1 MAWLNSVRSAFIL
14 SGAMPGSRRGP
25 IIWPG
30 WTEPRVVQ
38 MALKLTIIDDN
49 VSQPSRGG
57 SIVFGVGG
65 GGIGRAHDNDWVLP
79 DPQRYLSAHH
89 ARVQFRDGT
98 YYLLD
103 TSTNG
108 VYINDGSAPLGRRNA
123 YALRDGDRLRL
134 GHYQLSVSIDTER
147 SEAPEASSIFPINP
161 GPSTASSMVARGDI
175 GVELNVRDLLRP
187 DQSPDNR
194 MGAVDAFGQ
203 SMLTE
208 DAGLLAFD
216 GGQRTEPIE
225 QRVAVPAERSARRE
239 PRQPDR
245 AGDSAGGIDAFC
257 RGAGIDVKQLPADA
271 AARMLQLAG
280 VLLREALLGL
290 KGLALAQRE
299 IRDQTHIEVGKED
312 PQHIGLTGLPVDDLL
327 LRLMIGHDSRDLDAV
342 QWVRE
347 MLASTRRHDLA
358 TMRALHSALADFL
371 ARLDPRALA
380 QIDGRASGAGTGGAE
395 SAGLAARF
403 RSITEMP
410 AGKLPHLFAE
420 AFARAFVVAFRQ
432 NNGEHSKS

>member
-1 MAWLNSVRSAFIL
+1 
-14 SGAMPGSRRGP
+14 
-25 IIWPG
+25 
-30 WTEPRVVQ
+30 
-38 MALKLTIIDDN
+38 
-49 VSQPSRGG
+49 
-57 SIVFGVGG
+57 
-65 GGIGRAHDNDWVLP
+65 
-79 DPQRYLSAHH
+79 
-89 ARVQFRDGT
+89 VQFRDGN

-103 TSTNG
+103 TSSNG

-134 GHYQLSVSIDTER
+134 GDYQLTVSIDTER
-147 SEAPEASSIFPINP
+147 VEAPEASSIFPINP
-161 GPSTASSMVARGDI
+161 EPPAASPMAARGDI

-187 DQSPDNR
+187 EASPDNR
-194 MGAVDAFGQ
+194 VGAVDAFGQ

-208 DAGLLAFD
+208 DTGLLAFD
-216 GGQRTEPIE
+216 GGQRTMPVE

-239 PRQPDR
+239 PRSVDR
-245 AGDSAGGIDAFC
+245 SGDNAAGIEAFC

-271 AARMLQLAG
+271 SARMLQLAG

-299 IRDQTHIEVGKED
+299 IRDQTHIKVGKED

-327 LRLMIGHDSRDLDAV
+327 LRLLIGHDQRDLDAV
-342 QWVRE
+342 QWVRD

-358 TMRALHSALADFL
+358 TMRALHSALSEFL

-380 QIDGRASGAGTGGAE
+380 QVDGRASGADAGNAD
-395 SAGLAARF
+395 SSGLAARF

-410 AGKLPHLFAE
+410 AGKFPHLFAE
-420 AFARAFVVAFRQ
+420 AFSRAFVAAFKH

>member
-1 MAWLNSVRSAFIL
+1 
-14 SGAMPGSRRGP
+14 
-25 IIWPG
+25 
-30 WTEPRVVQ
+30 
-38 MALKLTIIDDN
+38 MALKLTIIDDQS
-49 VSQPSRGG
+49 SQPARGG

-89 ARVQFRDGT
+89 ARVQFRDGA

-108 VYINDGSAPLGRRNA
+108 VFVNDGTVPIGRRNS

-134 GHYQLSVSIDTER
+134 GDYHMSVSIDAER
-147 SEAPEASSIFPINP
+147 GEAPEAISVFPVNADP
-161 GPSTASSMVARGDI
+161 LTTNSMVARGDI
-175 GVELNVRDLLRP
+175 GVELNVRDLLRADALP
-187 DQSPDNR
+187 GNR

-203 SMLTE
+203 SLPTE

-216 GGQRTEPIE
+216 SGQRPAPAE
-225 QRVAVPAERSARRE
+225 QRGGAPARRE
-239 PRQPDR
+239 PRPADR
-245 AGDSAGGIDAFC
+245 SAENAAGIEAFC

-299 IRDQTHIEVGKED
+299 IRDQTHIKVGKED

-327 LRLMIGHDSRDLDAV
+327 LRLLIGHDRRDLDAV
-342 QWVRE
+342 QWVRD

-358 TMRALHSALADFL
+358 TMRALHSALGEFL

-380 QIDGRASGAGTGGAE
+380 QIDGRASGAAAANGD
-395 SAGLAARF
+395 SSGLAARF

-410 AGKLPHLFAE
+410 AGKFPHLFAE
-420 AFARAFVVAFRQ
+420 AFARAFVTAFKQ

>member
-1 MAWLNSVRSAFIL
+1 
-14 SGAMPGSRRGP
+14 
-25 IIWPG
+25 
-30 WTEPRVVQ
+30 
-38 MALKLTIIDDN
+38 MALKLTIIDDQRG
-49 VSQPSRGG
+49 QPGRGG

-98 YYLLD
+98 YYLHD

-123 YALRDGDRLRL
+123 YALHDGDRLRL
-134 GHYQLSVSIDTER
+134 GDYQLVVSIDTER
-147 SEAPEASSIFPINP
+147 AEAPEASSIFPINP
-161 GPSTASSMVARGDI
+161 EPPAASSMVARGDI

-187 DQSPDNR
+187 EAAPDNR

-203 SMLTE
+203 SMLTA
-208 DAGLLAFD
+208 DTGLLAFD
-216 GGQRTEPIE
+216 GGQRTVPVE

-239 PRQPDR
+239 PRSVDR
-245 AGDSAGGIDAFC
+245 SGDNAAGIEAFC
-257 RGAGIDVKQLPADA
+257 RGAGIDVKLLPADA
-271 AARMLQLAG
+271 SARMLQLAG

-299 IRDQTHIEVGKED
+299 IRDQTHIKVGKED

-327 LRLMIGHDSRDLDAV
+327 LRLLIGHEQRDLDAV
-342 QWVRE
+342 QWVRD

-358 TMRALHSALADFL
+358 TMRALHSALGEFL

-380 QIDGRASGAGTGGAE
+380 QVDGRASGADAGNGD
-395 SAGLAARF
+395 SSGLAARF

-410 AGKLPHLFAE
+410 AGKFPHLFAE
-420 AFARAFVVAFRQ
+420 AFSRAFVAAFRH

>member
-1 MAWLNSVRSAFIL
+1 
-14 SGAMPGSRRGP
+14 
-25 IIWPG
+25 
-30 WTEPRVVQ
+30 
-38 MALKLTIIDDN
+38 MALKLTIIDDQRG
-49 VSQPSRGG
+49 QPGRGG

-134 GHYQLSVSIDTER
+134 GDYQLSVSIDTER
-147 SEAPEASSIFPINP
+147 GEAPEASSIFPINP
-161 GPSTASSMVARGDI
+161 EPSTASSMVARGDI

-187 DQSPDNR
+187 DGSPENR

-216 GGQRTEPIE
+216 GGQRTEPVE

-299 IRDQTHIEVGKED
+299 IRDQTHIKVGKED

-327 LRLMIGHDSRDLDAV
+327 LRLLIGHDQRDLDAV
-342 QWVRE
+342 QWVRD

-358 TMRALHSALADFL
+358 TMRALHIALGEFL

-380 QIDGRASGAGTGGAE
+380 QVDGRASGADAGAAD
-395 SAGLAARF
+395 SSGLAARF

-410 AGKLPHLFAE
+410 AGKFPHLFAE
-420 AFARAFVVAFRQ
+420 AFSRAFVAAFKH

>member
-1 MAWLNSVRSAFIL
+1 
-14 SGAMPGSRRGP
+14 
-25 IIWPG
+25 
-30 WTEPRVVQ
+30 

-65 GGIGRAHDNDWVLP
+65 GGIGRAHDNDWVLQ

-89 ARVQFRDGT
+89 ARVQFRDGA

-108 VYINDGSAPLGRRNA
+108 VYVNDGTVPIGRRNA
-123 YALRDGDRLRL
+123 YPLRDGDRLRM
-134 GHYQLSVSIDTER
+134 GDYQLAVSIDTER
-147 SEAPEASSIFPINP
+147 SEAPEASAIFPITPDPLAVN
-161 GPSTASSMVARGDI
+161 SMVARGDI
-175 GVELNVRDLLRP
+175 GVELNVRDLLQP
-187 DQSPDNR
+187 GSSPGEH

-208 DAGLLAFD
+208 DAALLAFD
-216 GGQRTEPIE
+216 SGQR
-225 QRVAVPAERSARRE
+225 PAPSELRAAARRE
-239 PRQPDR
+239 PRLADR
-245 AGDSAGGIDAFC
+245 SAENAAGIEAFC
-257 RGAGIDVKQLPADA
+257 RGAGIEVKQLPADA

>member
-1 MAWLNSVRSAFIL
+1 
-14 SGAMPGSRRGP
+14 
-25 IIWPG
+25 
-30 WTEPRVVQ
+30 
-38 MALKLTIIDDN
+38 MALKLTIIDDQRGE
-49 VSQPSRGG
+49 SGRGG

-89 ARVQFRDGT
+89 ARVQFREGA

-108 VYINDGSAPLGRRNA
+108 VYVNEGTVPIGRRVP
-123 YALRDGDRLRL
+123 YPLRDGDRLRMGDYEL
-134 GHYQLSVSIDTER
+134 TVSIDTER
-147 SEAPEASSIFPINP
+147 GEAPEASAIFPIAPDPLTTN
-161 GPSTASSMVARGDI
+161 SMASRGDI
-175 GVELNVRDLLRP
+175 GIELNVRDLLRP
-187 DQSPDNR
+187 DNVPGAR

-208 DAGLLAFD
+208 DAALLAFD
-216 GGQRTEPIE
+216 NGPPASPADA
-225 QRVAVPAERSARRE
+225 RVAGPARRE
-239 PRQPDR
+239 PRLADR
-245 AGDSAGGIDAFC
+245 AAENAAGIEAFC

-299 IRDQTHIEVGKED
+299 IRDQTHIQVGKED

-327 LRLMIGHDSRDLDAV
+327 LRLMIGHDRRDLDAV
-342 QWVRE
+342 QWVRD

-358 TMRALHSALADFL
+358 TMRALHTALAEFL

-380 QIDGRASGAGTGGAE
+380 QIDGRASGADAGSGD

-410 AGKLPHLFAE
+410 AGKFPHLFAE
-420 AFARAFVVAFRQ
+420 AFARAFVAAFKQ
-432 NNGEHSKS
+432 NTGEHSKS

>member
-1 MAWLNSVRSAFIL
+1 
-14 SGAMPGSRRGP
+14 
-25 IIWPG
+25 
-30 WTEPRVVQ
+30 
-38 MALKLTIIDDN
+38 MALKLTIIDDER
-49 VSQPSRGG
+49 SQSGRGG

-79 DPQRYLSAHH
+79 DPQRYLSDHH
-89 ARVQFRDGT
+89 ARVQFRDGA

-108 VYINDGSAPLGRRNA
+108 VYVNDGTVPIGRRNS
-123 YALRDGDRLRL
+123 YPLRDGDHLRL
-134 GHYQLSVSIDTER
+134 GEYQLAVSIDTER

-161 GPSTASSMVARGDI
+161 DPLTAEPMAARGDI

-187 DQSPDNR
+187 EASPGNC
-194 MGAVDAFGQ
+194 MGAVDVFGQ

-208 DAGLLAFD
+208 DTGLLAFD
-216 GGQRTEPIE
+216 GGQRSSPTDL
-225 QRVAVPAERSARRE
+225 RVPVPVSARHE
-239 PRQPDR
+239 PRMADR
-245 AGDSAGGIDAFC
+245 AAENAAGIEAFC
-257 RGAGIDVKQLPADA
+257 RGAGIDLKQLPADA
-271 AARMLQLAG
+271 SARMLQLAG

-299 IRDQTHIEVGKED
+299 IRDQTHIKVGKED

-327 LRLMIGHDSRDLDAV
+327 LRLLIGHDRRDLDAV
-342 QWVRE
+342 QWVRD

-358 TMRALHSALADFL
+358 TMRALHTALGEFL

-380 QIDGRASGAGTGGAE
+380 QSDGSAGGAATGNGE
-395 SAGLAARF
+395 SSGLAARF

-410 AGKLPHLFAE
+410 AGKFPHLFTE
-420 AFARAFVVAFRQ
+420 AFARAFVTAFKQ
-432 NNGEHSKS
+432 NNGDHSKS

>member
-1 MAWLNSVRSAFIL
+1 
-14 SGAMPGSRRGP
+14 
-25 IIWPG
+25 
-30 WTEPRVVQ
+30 
-38 MALKLTIIDDN
+38 MALKLTIIDDQRGE
-49 VSQPSRGG
+49 SGRGG

-89 ARVQFRDGT
+89 ARVQFRDGA

-108 VYINDGSAPLGRRNA
+108 VYVNEGTVPIGRRVP
-123 YALRDGDRLRL
+123 YPLRDGDRLRMGDYEL
-134 GHYQLSVSIDTER
+134 TVSIDTER
-147 SEAPEASSIFPINP
+147 GDAPEASAIFPIAPDPLTTN
-161 GPSTASSMVARGDI
+161 AMAARGDI
-175 GVELNVRDLLRP
+175 GIELNVRDLLRP
-187 DQSPDNR
+187 DTAPGGSR
-194 MGAVDAFGQ
+194 MESVDAFGQ
-203 SMLTE
+203 ALLIE

-216 GGQRTEPIE
+216 NGQPGSAADARAAAP
-225 QRVAVPAERSARRE
+225 ARRE
-239 PRQPDR
+239 PRLADR
-245 AGDSAGGIDAFC
+245 SAENAAGIEAFC

-299 IRDQTHIEVGKED
+299 IRDQTHIQVGKED

-327 LRLMIGHDSRDLDAV
+327 LRLMIGHDRRDLDAV
-342 QWVRE
+342 QWVRD

-358 TMRALHSALADFL
+358 TMRALHTALSEFL

-380 QIDGRASGAGTGGAE
+380 QIDGRASGAVAGNGE

-420 AFARAFVVAFRQ
+420 AFARAFVAAFKQ

>member
-1 MAWLNSVRSAFIL
+1 
-14 SGAMPGSRRGP
+14 
-25 IIWPG
+25 
-30 WTEPRVVQ
+30 
-38 MALKLTIIDDN
+38 MALKLTIFDDQR
-49 VSQPSRGG
+49 SQPGRGG

-89 ARVQFRDGT
+89 ARVQFRDGA

-108 VYINDGSAPLGRRNA
+108 VYVNDGTVPIGRRA
-123 YALRDGDRLRL
+123 PYPLRDGDRLRMGDYEL
-134 GHYQLSVSIDTER
+134 AVGIDTER
-147 SEAPEASSIFPINP
+147 GEAPEASSIFPITPDPLTTN
-161 GPSTASSMVARGDI
+161 SMVSRGDI
-175 GVELNVRDLLRP
+175 GIELNVRDLLRP
-187 DQSPDNR
+187 NASSGHR
-194 MGAVDAFGQ
+194 LGAVDAFGQ

-208 DAGLLAFD
+208 DAALLAFD
-216 GGQRTEPIE
+216 SGR
-225 QRVAVPAERSARRE
+225 APALRE
-239 PRQPDR
+239 PRLADR
-245 AGDSAGGIDAFC
+245 SAENAAGIEAFC
-257 RGAGIDVKQLPADA
+257 RGAGVDVKQLPADA

-299 IRDQTHIEVGKED
+299 IRDQTHIEVGKDD

-327 LRLMIGHDSRDLDAV
+327 LRLMIGHDRRDLDAV
-342 QWVRE
+342 QWVRD

-358 TMRALHSALADFL
+358 TMRALHIALGEFL

-380 QIDGRASGAGTGGAE
+380 QVDGRASGADTGAGD
-395 SAGLAARF
+395 SSGLAARF

-410 AGKLPHLFAE
+410 AGKFPHLFAE
-420 AFARAFVVAFRQ
+420 AFARAFVTAFRQ
-432 NNGEHSKS
+432 NNGEHSR

>member
-1 MAWLNSVRSAFIL
+1 
-14 SGAMPGSRRGP
+14 
-25 IIWPG
+25 
-30 WTEPRVVQ
+30 
-38 MALKLTIIDDN
+38 MALKLTIIDDQRT
-49 VSQPSRGG
+49 QPGRGG
-57 SIVFGVGG
+57 SIVIGVGG
-65 GGIGRAHDNDWVLP
+65 GGIGRGHDNDWVLP

-89 ARVQFRDGT
+89 ARVQFRDGA

-108 VYINDGSAPLGRRNA
+108 VYVNDGTVAIGRRA
-123 YALRDGDRLRL
+123 PYPLRDGDRLRM
-134 GHYQLSVSIDTER
+134 GDYELSVSIDTER
-147 SEAPEASSIFPINP
+147 GEAPEASSVFPIAPDPLTTN
-161 GPSTASSMVARGDI
+161 SIVSRGDI

-187 DQSPDNR
+187 DASPGNS

-203 SMLTE
+203 SVLTE

-216 GGQRTEPIE
+216 SGQRS
-225 QRVAVPAERSARRE
+225 APADLRAAAPARRE
-239 PRQPDR
+239 PRLANR
-245 AGDSAGGIDAFC
+245 SAENAAGIEAFC

-299 IRDQTHIEVGKED
+299 IRDQTHIQVGKED

-327 LRLMIGHDSRDLDAV
+327 LRLMIGHDRRDLDAV
-342 QWVRE
+342 QWVRD
-347 MLASTRRHDLA
+347 MLASTRRHDIA
-358 TMRALHSALADFL
+358 TMRALHTALGEFL

-380 QIDGRASGAGTGGAE
+380 QIDGRASGADTGGGD
-395 SAGLAARF
+395 SSGLAARF

-410 AGKLPHLFAE
+410 SGKFPHLFAE
-420 AFARAFVVAFRQ
+420 AFARAFVAAYKQ
-432 NNGEHSKS
+432 NNGEHSRS

>member
-1 MAWLNSVRSAFIL
+1 
-14 SGAMPGSRRGP
+14 
-25 IIWPG
+25 
-30 WTEPRVVQ
+30 
-38 MALKLTIIDDN
+38 MALKLTIIDDQRT
-49 VSQPSRGG
+49 QPARGG
-57 SIVFGVGG
+57 SIVIGVGG

-89 ARVQFRDGT
+89 ARVQFRDGA

-108 VYINDGSAPLGRRNA
+108 VYVNDGTVAIGRRA
-123 YALRDGDRLRL
+123 PYPLRDGDRLRM
-134 GHYQLSVSIDTER
+134 GDYELSVSIDTER
-147 SEAPEASSIFPINP
+147 GEAPGEASSVFPIAPDPLTTN
-161 GPSTASSMVARGDI
+161 SIVSRGDI

-187 DQSPDNR
+187 DALPGNP

-203 SMLTE
+203 SVLTE

-216 GGQRTEPIE
+216 SGQRL
-225 QRVAVPAERSARRE
+225 APADLRAAAPARRE
-239 PRQPDR
+239 PRLADR
-245 AGDSAGGIDAFC
+245 SAENAAGIEAFC

-299 IRDQTHIEVGKED
+299 IRDQTHIQVGKED

-327 LRLMIGHDSRDLDAV
+327 LRLMIGHDRRDLDAV
-342 QWVRE
+342 QWVRD
-347 MLASTRRHDLA
+347 MLASTRRHDIA
-358 TMRALHSALADFL
+358 TMRALHTALGEFL

-380 QIDGRASGAGTGGAE
+380 QIDGRASGADTGGGD
-395 SAGLAARF
+395 SSGLAARF

-410 AGKLPHLFAE
+410 SGKFPHLFAE
-420 AFARAFVVAFRQ
+420 AFARAFVAAYKQ
-432 NNGEHSKS
+432 NNGEHSRS

>member
-1 MAWLNSVRSAFIL
+1 
-14 SGAMPGSRRGP
+14 
-25 IIWPG
+25 
-30 WTEPRVVQ
+30 
-38 MALKLTIIDDN
+38 MALKLTIFDDQR
-49 VSQPSRGG
+49 SQPGRGG

-89 ARVQFRDGT
+89 ARVQFRDGA

-108 VYINDGSAPLGRRNA
+108 VYVNDGTVPIGRRA
-123 YALRDGDRLRL
+123 PYPLRDGDRLRM
-134 GHYQLSVSIDTER
+134 GDYQLVVSIDTER

-161 GPSTASSMVARGDI
+161 DPLTTNSMVSRGDI

-187 DQSPDNR
+187 DASSGDR
-194 MGAVDAFGQ
+194 MGAADPFGQ

-216 GGQRTEPIE
+216 SGQRTAP
-225 QRVAVPAERSARRE
+225 ADLPVPTTAASRRE
-239 PRQPDR
+239 PRPADR
-245 AGDSAGGIDAFC
+245 AAENAAGIEAFC

-327 LRLMIGHDSRDLDAV
+327 LRLMIGHDRRDLDAV
-342 QWVRE
+342 QWVRD

-358 TMRALHSALADFL
+358 TMRALHTALGEFL

-380 QIDGRASGAGTGGAE
+380 QIDGRASGAATGNGD
-395 SAGLAARF
+395 SSGLAARF
-403 RSITEMP
+403 RSITEMH
-410 AGKLPHLFAE
+410 AGKFPHLFAE
-420 AFARAFVVAFRQ
+420 AFARAFVAAFKQ

>member
-1 MAWLNSVRSAFIL
+1 
-14 SGAMPGSRRGP
+14 
-25 IIWPG
+25 
-30 WTEPRVVQ
+30 
-38 MALKLTIIDDN
+38 MALKLTIIDDQH
-49 VSQPSRGG
+49 SQPGLGG

-89 ARVQFRDGT
+89 ARVQFRDGA

-108 VYINDGSAPLGRRNA
+108 VYVNDGTVPIGRRA
-123 YALRDGDRLRL
+123 PYPLRDGDRLRM
-134 GHYQLSVSIDTER
+134 GDYELSVGIDTER
-147 SEAPEASSIFPINP
+147 GEAPEASSIFPITP
-161 GPSTASSMVARGDI
+161 DPLATAAMVSRDDI
-175 GVELNVRDLLRP
+175 GIELNVRDLLRP
-187 DQSPDNR
+187 DASAGHR
-194 MGAVDAFGQ
+194 LGAVDAFGQ
-203 SMLTE
+203 SMLTN
-208 DAGLLAFD
+208 DSNLLAFD
-216 GGQRTEPIE
+216 SGRPP
-225 QRVAVPAERSARRE
+225 VASLRE
-239 PRQPDR
+239 PRPADR
-245 AGDSAGGIDAFC
+245 SAENAAGIEAFC

-299 IRDQTHIEVGKED
+299 IRDQTHIEVGKDD

-327 LRLMIGHDSRDLDAV
+327 LRLMIGHDRRDLDAV
-342 QWVRE
+342 QWVRD

-358 TMRALHSALADFL
+358 TMRALHIALGEFL

-380 QIDGRASGAGTGGAE
+380 QVDGRASGADTGSGD
-395 SAGLAARF
+395 SSGLAARF

-410 AGKLPHLFAE
+410 AGKFPHLFAE
-420 AFARAFVVAFRQ
+420 AFARAFVTAFRQ
-432 NNGEHSKS
+432 NNGEHSR

>member
-1 MAWLNSVRSAFIL
+1 
-14 SGAMPGSRRGP
+14 MP
-25 IIWPG
+25 
-30 WTEPRVVQ
+30 
-38 MALKLTIIDDN
+38 LKLTIIDD
-49 VSQPSRGG
+49 QGGEPGRGG

-89 ARVQFRDGT
+89 ARVQFRDGA

-108 VYINDGSAPLGRRNA
+108 VYVNEGTVPIGRRVP
-123 YALRDGDRLRL
+123 YPLRDGDRLRMGDYEL
-134 GHYQLSVSIDTER
+134 AVSIDTER
-147 SEAPEASSIFPINP
+147 SEAPEASAIFPIAPDPLTSN
-161 GPSTASSMVARGDI
+161 SMMSRGDI
-175 GVELNVRDLLRP
+175 GIELNVRDLLRP
-187 DQSPDNR
+187 DSAPAGR
-194 MGAVDAFGQ
+194 MGAADAFGQ

-216 GGQRTEPIE
+216 NGHPASPADP
-225 QRVAVPAERSARRE
+225 RVVGPARRE
-239 PRQPDR
+239 PRLADR
-245 AGDSAGGIDAFC
+245 AAENAAGIEAFC

-299 IRDQTHIEVGKED
+299 IRDQTHIQVGKED

-327 LRLMIGHDSRDLDAV
+327 LRLMIGHDRRDLDAV
-342 QWVRE
+342 QWVRD

-358 TMRALHSALADFL
+358 TMRALHTALGEFL

-380 QIDGRASGAGTGGAE
+380 QIDGRASGAATGNAD

-403 RSITEMP
+403 RSITEMH
-410 AGKLPHLFAE
+410 AGNFPHLFAE
-420 AFARAFVVAFRQ
+420 AFARAFVAAFKQ
-432 NNGEHSKS
+432 NNGDYSKS

>member
-1 MAWLNSVRSAFIL
+1 
-14 SGAMPGSRRGP
+14 
-25 IIWPG
+25 
-30 WTEPRVVQ
+30 
-38 MALKLTIIDDN
+38 MALKLTIIDDDT
-49 VSQPSRGG
+49 SQPGRGG

-89 ARVQFRDGT
+89 ARVQFRDGA
-98 YYLLD
+98 YFLLD

-108 VYINDGSAPLGRRNA
+108 VFVNDGTVPIGRRNS

-134 GHYQLSVSIDTER
+134 GDYHLSVSIDTER
-147 SEAPEASSIFPINP
+147 GEAPEAIAVFPIVPDPLTTN
-161 GPSTASSMVARGDI
+161 SMVARGDI

-187 DQSPDNR
+187 EAVPDNR
-194 MGAVDAFGQ
+194 MGALDAFGQ
-203 SMLTE
+203 TVSTE
-208 DAGLLAFD
+208 DAGPFASD
-216 GGQRTEPIE
+216 GGQRSAP
-225 QRVAVPAERSARRE
+225 ARRE
-239 PRQPDR
+239 PRPADR
-245 AGDSAGGIDAFC
+245 AAENAAGIEAFC

-299 IRDQTHIEVGKED
+299 IRDQTHIKVGKED

-327 LRLMIGHDSRDLDAV
+327 LRLLIGHDRRDLDAV
-342 QWVRE
+342 QWVRD

-358 TMRALHSALADFL
+358 TMRALHTALGEFL

-380 QIDGRASGAGTGGAE
+380 QIDGRPSGAATGNGD

-410 AGKLPHLFAE
+410 AGKFPHLFAE
-420 AFARAFVVAFRQ
+420 AFARAFVTAFKQ

>member
-1 MAWLNSVRSAFIL
+1 
-14 SGAMPGSRRGP
+14 
-25 IIWPG
+25 
-30 WTEPRVVQ
+30 
-38 MALKLTIIDDN
+38 MALKLTIIDDQP
-49 VSQPSRGG
+49 SQPGRGG

-89 ARVQFRDGT
+89 ARVQFRDGA

-108 VYINDGSAPLGRRNA
+108 VFVNDGTVPIGRRNP
-123 YALRDGDRLRL
+123 YPLRDGDRLRL
-134 GHYQLSVSIDTER
+134 GEYQLSVSIDTER
-147 SEAPEASSIFPINP
+147 SEAPEASAIFPINP
-161 GPSTASSMVARGDI
+161 DPLIANSMAARGDI

-187 DQSPDNR
+187 DASAGNR
-194 MGAVDAFGQ
+194 MGAVDVFGQ

-208 DAGLLAFD
+208 DPGLLAFD
-216 GGQRTEPIE
+216 SGQRSGPTDL
-225 QRVAVPAERSARRE
+225 RVPVSARRE
-239 PRQPDR
+239 PRMADR
-245 AGDSAGGIDAFC
+245 PAENAAGIDAFC

-327 LRLMIGHDSRDLDAV
+327 LRLMIGHDRRDLDAV
-342 QWVRE
+342 QWVRD

-358 TMRALHSALADFL
+358 TMRALHAALGEFL

-380 QIDGRASGAGTGGAE
+380 QIDGRASGAATGNGD
-395 SAGLAARF
+395 SSGLAARF

-410 AGKLPHLFAE
+410 AGKFPHLFAE
-420 AFARAFVVAFRQ
+420 AFARAFVAAFKQ
-432 NNGEHSKS
+432 NNGEHSRS

>member
-1 MAWLNSVRSAFIL
+1 
-14 SGAMPGSRRGP
+14 
-25 IIWPG
+25 
-30 WTEPRVVQ
+30 
-38 MALKLTIIDDN
+38 MALKLTIIEDQ
-49 VSQPSRGG
+49 SGQPGRGG

-108 VYINDGSAPLGRRNA
+108 VYINDGTAPLGRRNA
-123 YALRDGDRLRL
+123 YALHDGDRLRL
-134 GHYQLSVSIDTER
+134 GDYQLSVSIDTER
-147 SEAPEASSIFPINP
+147 GEAPEALSIFPVNP
-161 GPSTASSMVARGDI
+161 DPVTASSMVARGDI

-187 DQSPDNR
+187 EAAPGNR
-194 MGAVDAFGQ
+194 MAAVDAFGQ
-203 SMLTE
+203 STLTE

-216 GGQRTEPIE
+216 TGQRTTPVE
-225 QRVAVPAERSARRE
+225 QRVTVPAERSARRE
-239 PRQPDR
+239 PRPVDR
-245 AGDSAGGIDAFC
+245 STENAAGIEAFC

-271 AARMLQLAG
+271 SARMLQLAG

-299 IRDQTHIEVGKED
+299 IRDQTHIKVGKED

-327 LRLMIGHDSRDLDAV
+327 LRLLIGHDQRDLDAV
-342 QWVRE
+342 QWVRD

-358 TMRALHSALADFL
+358 TMRALHTALGEFL

-380 QIDGRASGAGTGGAE
+380 QIDGRASGAAAGNGD
-395 SAGLAARF
+395 SSGLAARF

-410 AGKLPHLFAE
+410 AGKFPHLFAE
-420 AFARAFVVAFRQ
+420 AFSRAFVAAFRQ

>member
-1 MAWLNSVRSAFIL
+1 
-14 SGAMPGSRRGP
+14 
-25 IIWPG
+25 
-30 WTEPRVVQ
+30 
-38 MALKLTIIDDN
+38 MALKLTIIDDQRGE
-49 VSQPSRGG
+49 SGRGG

-89 ARVQFRDGT
+89 ARVQFRDGA

-108 VYINDGSAPLGRRNA
+108 VYVNEGTVPSGRRVP
-123 YALRDGDRLRL
+123 YPLRDGDRLRMGDYEL
-134 GHYQLSVSIDTER
+134 TVSIDTER
-147 SEAPEASSIFPINP
+147 GDAPEASAIFPI
-161 GPSTASSMVARGDI
+161 GPDPLTTNAMVARGDI
-175 GVELNVRDLLRP
+175 GIELNVRDLLRP
-187 DQSPDNR
+187 DTAPGDSR

-203 SMLTE
+203 AMLVE

-216 GGQRTEPIE
+216 GGQPGATAGPRP
-225 QRVAVPAERSARRE
+225 VAPARRE
-239 PRQPDR
+239 PRLADR
-245 AGDSAGGIDAFC
+245 SAENAAGIEAFC
-257 RGAGIDVKQLPADA
+257 RGAGIDVKQFPADA

-299 IRDQTHIEVGKED
+299 IRDQTHIQVGKED

-327 LRLMIGHDSRDLDAV
+327 LRLMIGHDRRDLDAV
-342 QWVRE
+342 QWVRD

-358 TMRALHSALADFL
+358 TMRALHTALSEFL

-380 QIDGRASGAGTGGAE
+380 QIDGRASGAATGNGD

-420 AFARAFVVAFRQ
+420 AFARAFVAAFKQ
-432 NNGEHSKS
+432 SNGEHSRS